1 MTNGNFRIK
10 FVDDTTAFETIPR
23 NSFSLLKFATNDF
36 YSFSEEPRMKLNPI
50 KCREMIVNFMT
61 NHNFIINPVSIG
73 GNTIE
78 RVLVYKLLGVYI
90 SNGLKWTHHVDY
102 VIKKANNRL
111 YSLRVLKQCGSPPV
125 SLAKV
130 LVTIVPPILEYAV
143 PARMAKHT

>member
-1 MTNGNFRIK
+1 
-10 FVDDTTAFETIPR
+10 
-23 NSFSLLKFATNDF
+23 
-36 YSFSEEPRMKLNPI
+36 
-50 KCREMIVNFMT
+50 MT

-78 RVLVYKLLGVYI
+78 RVVVYKLLGVYI

-143 PARMAKHT
+143 PARMAKHTWIWYGMVWYGNFIYTRYFLQVHLHSSIEN